1 MISSENKSSYGSI
14 LKSTILVGGSQ
25 VVNIIIGIVRTK
37 LIAVMLGPSGI
48 GLMGM
53 YQSIIAMAGAV
64 TSAGIG
70 TSGVRQVAEVA
81 GTGNEVRIARTIITM
96 RKMMVVLG
104 ILSLIIMMVLSTP
117 ISKLTFSDT
126 KHVDAII
133 FLSIALFFGSIN
145 SGQLAIIRGMRR
157 IADYAIVSV
166 LGAFLGTLFTIPII
180 YIWREDGIVPS
191 LVVVSIMTTLP
202 SWWYARKIE
211 IAKMIMGIK
220 EVWKESQNFFYLGF
234 VFMLTAIIATVV
246 QYAIRAIVLRALD
259 MQSVGLFLAA
269 STLSTIYVGIILT
282 AMGSDFY
289 PRLTAVANDNNTCNR
304 LVNEQTE
311 VGLLIATPGILA
323 ILAFA
328 PYVIHILY
336 SEQFVAAYEILRWQV
351 LGVFLRV
358 ICWPLGFI
366 LLAKKKGTTFF
377 WTELILGIMNIT
389 FTWTGL
395 NLFGLVGTGIAFFA
409 LYVSYTGMIWLVA
422 RKISGFRWTATNYI
436 TSGIMIISII
446 IVFILPEFLP
456 KIMTLIA
463 SIVLIIALGFYCARK
478 LCHLLGITSF
488 SSLADKVKKSLA

>member
-246 QYAIRAIVLRALD
+246 QYAIRYRA
-259 MQSVGLFLAA
+259 QGARHA
-269 STLSTIYVGIILT
+269 K
-282 AMGSDFY
+282 
-289 PRLTAVANDNNTCNR
+289 
-304 LVNEQTE
+304 
-311 VGLLIATPGILA
+311 
-323 ILAFA
+323 
-328 PYVIHILY
+328 
-336 SEQFVAAYEILRWQV
+336 RW
-351 LGVFLRV
+351 
-358 ICWPLGFI
+358 P
-366 LLAKKKGTTFF
+366 
-377 WTELILGIMNIT
+377 
-389 FTWTGL
+389 
-395 NLFGLVGTGIAFFA
+395 
-409 LYVSYTGMIWLVA
+409 
-422 RKISGFRWTATNYI
+422 
-436 TSGIMIISII
+436 
-446 IVFILPEFLP
+446 
-456 KIMTLIA
+456 
-463 SIVLIIALGFYCARK
+463 
-478 LCHLLGITSF
+478 F
-488 SSLADKVKKSLA
+488 SSCINFINHLCRHYSYGYGQRLLSASHSCCQ